1 MPLFCHVSRRE
12 RVYCFESNA
21 GRRGAGQAPSP
32 STLRRRLTAL
42 SRQAGVTDP
51 IHPHVFRSFLVN
63 ASMARGDSLQSV
75 SRLLGH
81 ILGDHPSIC
90 RVNCDH
96 PGSSRVETTSRYYW
110 TDDATAQRCVL
121 RWFNAPPSPTG

>member
-81 ILGDHPSIC
+81 ILGDHPSAS
-90 RVNCDH
+90 V
-96 PGSSRVETTSRYYW
+96 
-110 TDDATAQRCVL
+110 
-121 RWFNAPPSPTG
+121 